1 MQMIQIIGDEYS
13 WMFYPFANCLVLG
26 LVYVCV
32 CVSVRMKVSE
42 YGFK

>member
-26 LVYVCV
+26 LVYVY
-32 CVSVRMKVSE
+32 VSVRMKVSE